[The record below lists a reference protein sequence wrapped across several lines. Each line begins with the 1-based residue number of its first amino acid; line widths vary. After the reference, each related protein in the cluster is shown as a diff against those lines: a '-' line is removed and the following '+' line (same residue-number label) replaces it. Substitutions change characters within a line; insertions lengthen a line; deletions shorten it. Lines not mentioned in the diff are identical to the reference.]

1 MKKRIFCML
10 LATLMIVLL
19 LPIEAFAAT
28 AIKGAFV
35 GTPFSQD
42 IGTVV
47 GSTRYSRSGSVPDG
61 LTVSATYQRKN
72 TYNADVLTITLS
84 GTPTK
89 AGSYSFSVSG
99 LDENGKAI
107 KTYNYTMTVGEKAP
121 FAYASEINLEVWPNK
136 TVYYLGDTLDTTGMK
151 VIATVF
157 NYNAGKD
164 IYEPAEYDV
173 TEFCSCNPTVFT
185 SDEAQN
191 VTVSCSLPG
200 DSAGTLKTFTDTFR
214 ISFLYA
220 NPEDVTSIE
229 VVRTPD
235 KTTYTVGESLSTTGL
250 AIRAHKGSGATE
262 DLVSGFTCEP
272 TTLKEVGTQT
282 VTVTY
287 KEKTATFNVTV
298 TEAPAVVTPP
308 TPVAPEPVK
317 PTEPEKTDEPE
328 TPEEPEE
335 PVVEPTMMLL
345 YAPNKTEYLTGE
357 SLDPTGLALRIQNGD
372 GSVEDITKGYTCEVS
387 DDMMTPGLKTVTVD
401 YNGMTVTFTI
411 NVTEAPE
418 EPTLPEPVEP
428 IPEEK
433 TSIPFWIWII
443 IGLLVVALGATVAL
457 FLIGRKRLEDEE

>member
-1 MKKRIFCML
+1 MKKRIFCL
-10 LATLMIVLL
+10 FLATLMIVLL

-28 AIKGAFV
+28 AIKGAFLDV
-35 GTPFSQD
+35 PFSQE
-42 IGTVV
+42 IGTVIGATGFSKG
-47 GSTRYSRSGSVPDG
+47 GSIPDG
-61 LTVSATYQRKN
+61 LKVSASYQHKN
-72 TYNADVLTITLS
+72 TYNADVLTIKLS

-99 LDENGKAI
+99 LDDNGKVVQ
-107 KTYNYTMTVGEKAP
+107 TLNYTMTVGEKAP
-121 FAYASEINLEVWPNK
+121 FAFADAIEMEAWPKK

-151 VIATVF
+151 VVARVY
-157 NYNAGKD
+157 NYDAD
-164 IYEPAEYDV
+164 REVYVASEYDV
-173 TEFCSCNPTVFT
+173 TEYCSCNPTVFT
-185 SDEAQN
+185 FDEAQN
-191 VTVSCSLPG
+191 VTVSCSLPC
-200 DSAGTLKTFTDTFR
+200 DQFGTLKTLTTTFR
-214 ISFLYA
+214 VTFNYA

-308 TPVAPEPVK
+308 APVAPEPVK

-418 EPTLPEPVEP
+418 EPILPEPVEP